1 MRLSSRSP
9 SRVRIGDQISSNI
22 AERNFMSSSELAL
35 TALLAFIGPILA
47 LYANGS

>member
-1 MRLSSRSP
+1 M
-9 SRVRIGDQISSNI
+9 RIGDQIVSNI

-35 TALLAFIGPILA
+35 TALLALIGPILA